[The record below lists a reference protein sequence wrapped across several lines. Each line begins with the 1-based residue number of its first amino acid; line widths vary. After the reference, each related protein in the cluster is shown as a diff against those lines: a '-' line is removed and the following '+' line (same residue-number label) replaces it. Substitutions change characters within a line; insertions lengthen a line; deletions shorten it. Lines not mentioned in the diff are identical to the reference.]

1 MYKRQVKGDI
11 TNTIHPILTSSSSNN
26 IYSNPVLSNT
36 ENVFFR
42 RLSDN
47 RALADR
53 TYRLRYVIPKTE
65 LNARP
70 PLIGYV
76 VKRKSGQP
84 THFTMIKNYPVQGF
98 SNDIV
103 QVIYLELNE
112 RLEPLQSC
120 VVNSVHDS
128 IVVDV
133 HPNETNYVIQ
143 IIKDM
148 NNDLDLIIE
157 EAYNVKM
164 NVPLLLEAKIGS
176 NWLDIKDVI

>member
-1 MYKRQVKGDI
+1 
-11 TNTIHPILTSSSSNN
+11 
-26 IYSNPVLSNT
+26 
-36 ENVFFR
+36 
-42 RLSDN
+42 
-47 RALADR
+47 
-53 TYRLRYVIPKTE
+53 
-65 LNARP
+65 
-70 PLIGYV
+70 
-76 VKRKSGQP
+76 
-84 THFTMIKNYPVQGF
+84 MIKNYPVQGF

-103 QVIYLELNE
+103 QVIYLELND

-157 EAYNVKM
+157 EAYDVKM